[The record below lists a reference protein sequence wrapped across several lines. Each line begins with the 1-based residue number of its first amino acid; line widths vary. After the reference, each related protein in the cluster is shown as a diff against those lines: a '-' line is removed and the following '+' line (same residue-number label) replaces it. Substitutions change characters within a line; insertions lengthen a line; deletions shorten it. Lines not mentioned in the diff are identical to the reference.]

1 MPNNLL
7 ERTQSNLDSL
17 SKSERK
23 VAEVILLD
31 PATAI
36 QSSIARI
43 AKKANV
49 SEPTVNRF
57 SRSMNCKGFPDF
69 KLQLAQNLATGVPY
83 INSDVEFNDKAETY
97 SHKIFDGTRKALSDA
112 QRMLDP
118 DQIERIVTILS
129 DAKKIEFY
137 GLGGSGSVVMDAQH
151 KFFRLDTPVIAHTD
165 MLMQRMS
172 AAVAGP
178 GDAIVFVSNTG
189 RTKPLVETAK
199 IAKNTGAQVIGI
211 TAAESPLSEVCHIS
225 LHLQNSEDTDIY
237 TPMTSRIVQLVVLDA
252 IATGIALSRGEG
264 FEDHLKKIKES
275 IGATRFNSTE

>member
-1 MPNNLL
+1 MSNNLL
-7 ERTQSNLDSL
+7 ERTQSNLNIL

-36 QSSIARI
+36 QSSIASI

-57 SRSMNCKGFPDF
+57 SRSMDCKGFPDF
-69 KLQLAQNLATGVPY
+69 KLKLAQNLATGVPY
-83 INSDVEFNDKAETY
+83 INSDVEFNDQAETY
-97 SHKIFDGTRKALSDA
+97 TNKIFDGTRKALTDA
-112 QRMLDP
+112 QQTLDP
-118 DQIERIVTILS
+118 NQIERIVTILS
-129 DAKKIEFY
+129 SAKKIEFY

-189 RTKPLVETAK
+189 RTKPLIETAK
-199 IAKNTGAQVIGI
+199 IARNTGAHVIGI
-211 TAAESPLSEVCHIS
+211 TAANSPLSEICHIS
-225 LHLQNSEDTDIY
+225 LNLQNSEDTEIY
-237 TPMTSRIVQLVVLDA
+237 TPMTSRIVQLVVLDV
-252 IATGIALSRGEG
+252 IATGIALSRGAG
-264 FEDHLKKIKES
+264 FEAHLKKIKES
-275 IGATRFNSTE
+275 IGGTRLSAND

>member
-1 MPNNLL
+1 MSNNLL
-7 ERTQSNLDSL
+7 ERTQSNLNIL

-36 QSSIARI
+36 QSSIASI

-57 SRSMNCKGFPDF
+57 SRSMDCKGFPDF
-69 KLQLAQNLATGVPY
+69 KMKLAQNLATGVPY
-83 INSDVEFNDKAETY
+83 INSDVEFNDQAVTY
-97 SHKIFDGTRKALSDA
+97 ANKIFDGTRKALTDA
-112 QRMLDP
+112 QQTLDP
-118 DQIERIVTILS
+118 NQIERIVTILS
-129 DAKKIEFY
+129 SAKKIEFY

-189 RTKPLVETAK
+189 RTKPLIETAK
-199 IAKNTGAQVIGI
+199 IARNTGAHVIGI
-211 TAAESPLSEVCHIS
+211 TAANSPLSEICHIS
-225 LHLQNSEDTDIY
+225 LNLQNSEDTEIY
-237 TPMTSRIVQLVVLDA
+237 TPMTSRIVQLVVLDV
-252 IATGIALSRGEG
+252 IATGIALSRGAG

-275 IGATRFNSTE
+275 IGATRLSAND